1 MAQVVMVV
9 AAVASALSSIRQ
21 GEQQKQAYEFQG
33 QQAALQGRQNA
44 LNYNRQALSSFERQQ
59 RLAGTIR
66 ARAAAG
72 GVDPLTG
79 SPLSLDQWNAQRA
92 GNEIQIATE
101 NADLSMAGGLAQS
114 QQLYGAGDAAE
125 QAGYLSAIAKVGM
138 ASYQYSQSATP
149 SGTTAGSVNPTYQAP
164 NAGNLDYMGGGF
176 GMRTSLYGGEP
187 GLRMR

>member
-44 LNYNRQALSSFERQQ
+44 LNYNRQALTSFERQQ

-72 GVDPLTG
+72 GIDPLTG

-92 GNEIQIATE
+92 GNEMQIARE
-101 NADLSMAGGLAQS
+101 NADLSLAGGLAQS
-114 QQLYGAGDAAE
+114 QQLYGAGDAAQ
-125 QAGYLSAIAKVGM
+125 QAGYLGAIGKGAMAYAMYDKSASPAAV
-138 ASYQYSQSATP
+138 
-149 SGTTAGSVNPTYQAP
+149 
-164 NAGNLDYMGGGF
+164 NLDYL
-176 GMRTSLYGGEP
+176 RTG
-187 GLRMR
+187 